1 MESIHLGDNF
11 VMCGTDWLIYCF
23 KLVILS
29 RTMQYNYVELIQYI
43 DNYIVRRFFHIAF
56 LCIIFQIIINQ

>member
-1 MESIHLGDNF
+1 
-11 VMCGTDWLIYCF
+11 
-23 KLVILS
+23 
-29 RTMQYNYVELIQYI
+29 MQYNYVELIQYI